1 MNIETI
7 KFLNQLKN
15 ASLGNLE
22 KIKTRS
28 NNLIL
33 ILLKVLYKEGYILS
47 FRRNLKEGYLNETS
61 EFLIHMKNPS
71 GKQLFKD
78 LRIISTSSN
87 QKYFSL
93 KTINR
98 MESKRKLIVFSTDKG
113 ILTLTECK
121 RNKVGGI
128 LLFVC

>member
-1 MNIETI
+1 MNLETI

-33 ILLKVLYKEGYILS
+33 NLLKVLYKEGYILS
-47 FRRNLKEGYLNETS
+47 FRRILKEDYLNETS
-61 EFLIHMKNPS
+61 EFLIHIKNPN

-78 LRIISTSSN
+78 LKIISTPSN

-93 KTINR
+93 KDINR
-98 MESKRKLIVFSTDKG
+98 MESKRKLIIFSTDKG

-121 RNKVGGI
+121 RNYVGGI
-128 LLFVC
+128 LLFIC